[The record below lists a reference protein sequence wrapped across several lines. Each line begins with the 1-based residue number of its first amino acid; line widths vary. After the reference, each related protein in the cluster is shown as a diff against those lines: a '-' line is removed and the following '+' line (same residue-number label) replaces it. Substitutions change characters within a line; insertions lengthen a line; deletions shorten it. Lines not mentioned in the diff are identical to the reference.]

1 MSARNPFLHE
11 PEHYKRDTDIIPA
24 AKEQAIRYIMT
35 MRGKS
40 YEWAK
45 DFVERKTAPGGEAE
59 LKDRDVF
66 FLQRKKNGDREQKE
80 GTLMQYLDFVRKHEL
95 IMAPTMTVYLNPK
108 QKPSFLAKYINNN
121 IKKRK
126 VHKKAMFAAKMAGDE
141 AKENFED
148 NNQSTCKYKNNS
160 LSGAQLSPHNP
171 LFNMSAH
178 STLTSGCRITTS
190 YANANNE
197 YFIAGNRHYWAP
209 QIVLNHMTTT
219 VLYTNFERL
228 QLAMDTYGLHYPTAD
243 ELVECVKYSSD
254 LYWRHVEAIKEIAEF
269 AEKMLPIQRAAFVY
283 CGDLYHL
290 AKYNDAVVRKMLGDL
305 AHRSELVITPVEAAE
320 AIINSTE
327 EDVLNM
333 ATLLCSEWM
342 AGRQVVDVRKGDHVI
357 YGRLAATCQQIRDTL
372 DHYKPM
378 IQGLWRPEVL
388 TPSVAV
394 IPSMI
399 RRAVVASDTDS
410 TIFTTQH
417 WTRWFT
423 GGELFTPKTY
433 DIGYT
438 ITFLTSQIVTNKLAM
453 MSKNLGAI
461 DEHLH
466 TIAMKNEYYFPTFCL
481 TGMAKH
487 YFAYKSAQEGNVLR
501 KLESEVKGVN
511 LRSSTVAPVVMKRAK
526 KYMTDIMDGVMARGK
541 LTLDEILGPIA
552 HVEQIVFND
561 LQQGGFRFM
570 NTVQVKDTES
580 YAQGDSAPVY
590 QHHLMWQEVFAD
602 HYGAAPEIPY
612 NAVRIS
618 TDLPTRKHLDRW
630 IQSMP
635 NRELATKM
643 DGWLKANKK
652 TALNT
657 LVFPIDNLQ
666 TSGFPKE
673 VHPVVDNRKIA
684 ATTMNAFYIVLES
697 VGIYMRN
704 DRNTRLVSDTYA
716 PTHEHNLEC

>member
-1 MSARNPFLHE
+1 MSVRNPFLHDAAD
-11 PEHYKRDTDIIPA
+11 YTRDTDIIPA

-35 MRGKS
+35 MRGKT

-45 DFVERKTAPGGEAE
+45 DFVERTIAPDGKAP

-80 GTLMQYLDFVRKHEL
+80 STLMQYLEFVRKHEL
-95 IMAPTMTVYLNPK
+95 IMAPTMTVYLNSK
-108 QKPSFLAKYINNN
+108 QRPSFLAKYINNN

-141 AKENFED
+141 TKENFED

-209 QIVLNHMTTT
+209 QVVLNHMTTT
-219 VLYTNFERL
+219 ILYTDMDRL
-228 QLAMDTYGLHYPTAD
+228 QLAMDTYQLHYPTSE
-243 ELVECVKYSSD
+243 ELVACVKYSSD
-254 LYWRHVEAIKEIAEF
+254 LYWRHAAAIAEITEF
-269 AEKMLPIQRAAFVY
+269 ATRMDPLHRAAFVY

-290 AKYNDAVVRKMLGDL
+290 AKYNPDVVRQVLGDF
-305 AHRSELVITPVEAAE
+305 AQRSNDVITPLADAV
-320 AIINSTE
+320 AIVDSTE

-342 AGRQVVDVRKGDHVI
+342 VGRQVVDVRKEDPVT
-357 YGRLAATCQQIRDTL
+357 YGRLAATCQRIRDLLVLYT
-372 DHYKPM
+372 PM
-378 IQGLWRPEVL
+378 IQGLWRPNVL

-423 GGELFTPKTY
+423 DGELFTPKTY

-453 MSKNLGAI
+453 MSKNVGAI

-466 TIAMKNEYYFPTFCL
+466 TISMKNEYYFPTFCL

-487 YFAYKSAQEGNVLR
+487 YFAYKSAQEGNVLK

-511 LRSSTVAPVVMKRAK
+511 LRSSNVQPLVMKRAK
-526 KYMTDIMDGVMARGK
+526 RYMTDIMDGVMQRGK
-541 LTLDEILGPIA
+541 LSLDEILGPVA
-552 HVEQIVFND
+552 HVERVVFED
-561 LQQGGFRFM
+561 LSQGGFSFM

-590 QHHLMWQEVFAD
+590 QHHLMWEAVFAD

-618 TDLPTRKHLDRW
+618 TDLPTRKHLERW
-630 IQSMP
+630 VGSME
-635 NRELATKM
+635 NRELAAKLEHWLRETKKNAI
-643 DGWLKANKK
+643 G
-652 TALNT
+652 T
-657 LVFPIDNLQ
+657 LVFPVDNLQ
-666 TSGFPKE
+666 TAGFPKE
-673 VHPVVDNRKIA
+673 VRSVVDNRKIV
-684 ATTMNAFYIVLES
+684 ATTMNAFYIVMES
-697 VGIYMRN
+697 MGIYMRN
-704 DRNTRLVSDTYA
+704 DKNTRLVSDTYI
-716 PTHEHNLEC
+716 PLGQHTLEC